1 VTVFV
6 DSSVWFAAVF
16 AKDAGHARAIKILE
30 DEAPALLTTDHIIV
44 ETWLLLKN
52 RSNQAAAEEYC
63 QRMMGGWC
71 RIEAATYEDLQAAE
85 TIRSAFLDQ
94 KFSLVDRTSFV
105 VMERLGLARV
115 ASFDKDFSIYRYGAH
130 RDRAF
135 EVLR

>member
-16 AKDAGHARAIKILE
+16 AKDAGHARAISIL

-52 RSNQAAAEEYC
+52 RFNQAAAEEYC

-105 VMERLGLARV
+105 VMERPGLARV
-115 ASFDKDFSIYRYGAH
+115 ASFDNDFSIYRYGTD